1 MKPII
6 FIILSLCIFPAAA
19 QTVDE
24 ILDKMEKN
32 QRPKSQRA
40 EITQRIYT
48 VSGSER
54 LSRLVSYGKDQGDKG
69 LMEYISPAR
78 IKGMKMLM
86 LNEGDDIWFF
96 SPRTARVR
104 KIASHQRK
112 QSVNGSDFSYEDFS
126 AKDMRKDYDSK
137 LEGEETVDGRACFKI
152 VSTAKGKD
160 KTYSK
165 SVFWV
170 DKERYVPLKADFYD
184 EDKALWKTLTMEGVE
199 KVGAY
204 WTAKT
209 ITMKNVQKGSCT
221 VMVMDKVEY
230 NVPMKDGLFS
240 ERNLKK

>member
-1 MKPII
+1 M
-6 FIILSLCIFPAAA
+6 A

-54 LSRLVSYGKDQGDKG
+54 LSKLVSYGKDEGDKG
-69 LMEYISPAR
+69 LMEYVSPAR

-126 AKDMRKDYDSK
+126 AKDMREDYNSK
-137 LEGEETVDGRACFKI
+137 LEGTEKINGKPCYKI
-152 VSTAKGKD
+152 VSTAKDDG

-165 SVFWV
+165 SVFWI
-170 DKERYVPLKADFYD
+170 DKESYYPLKGDFYD

-209 ITMKNVQKGSCT
+209 ITMKNVQKGSRT
-221 VMVMDKVEY
+221 VMVMDKVEFD
-230 NVPMKDGLFS
+230 VPMKDELFS